1 MKRLIFTILFLIVIF
16 NSCSSNSEL
25 LKISINNNN
34 IPKDKLDFLEL
45 NGFYLEKTEYKNPF
59 NLYKQLDKNNEPM
72 LITVDLPLYSMHLIF
87 DYTLRELEMNS
98 LYDSLKILTETM
110 YKISYTNYK
119 EANDPKIKKIHR
131 LISLYFA
138 VPLLY
143 LDTNFLPPPDLN
155 ELIESEHELI
165 EAHKGFSISPVFT
178 YKEDYSQYYPRGHYT
193 INEKLKRYFKAFM
206 WYGRIGFYFSPDKIL
221 TGKSN
226 SEELAI
232 NMVKSSVIIYS
243 TIEDNKRLK
252 AIWNYINNITEFYVG
267 ISDDLTLNYYNTL
280 TIPKDINN
288 DMLIM
293 EFIDEV
299 VNKAPEPKIA
309 STLKSDLEKDNRKL
323 LCFKLLGQKYIPD
336 SYIFQKLVYNNV
348 GIYLGPKGI
357 SPFTIGSGKIRSLP
371 MGLDV
376 AAVLGSKTAK
386 KILDSSYNSSYRD
399 YKKNFNELSYEF
411 KSIGPTNGYF
421 RFLRIMKI
429 ILTRNSYKND
439 PIYMKSKLWAKK
451 ILSSVLS
458 FWTMLRHDTIL
469 YAKQSY
475 TAKVT
480 SMPPL
485 EDITYIAYLS
495 PYGHAYKEMYYFISD
510 IDVLLSNDKNVHKN
524 WKYKL
529 DEAKKLLKLY
539 ISISNKE
546 MNKKSLSKDE
556 IKLLYKSW
564 NKWENITRAPYL
576 GNNHYIEEES
586 EMSIVADVHTD
597 PNSKYVLEEAVGTPF
612 LINAIIKYN
621 GNNIIVK
628 GASNSYYE
636 FKYPMKDRLTDEK
649 WREIMDNLPL
659 PIWEEEMIH

>member
-1 MKRLIFTILFLIVIF
+1 MKKLIFLILFLIVIF
-16 NSCSSNSEL
+16 NSCSSNSKS
-25 LKISINNNN
+25 LKIAIKNDN
-34 IPKDKLDFLEL
+34 ISSEKLDFLES
-45 NGFYLEKTEYKNPF
+45 NGFYLEKTGYKNPF

-110 YKISYTNYK
+110 YKLNYTNYK
-119 EANDPKIKKIHR
+119 EANDPKIKKIYR

-155 ELIESEHELI
+155 EFIESEYELI
-165 EAHKGFSISPVFT
+165 EAHKGFSISPVFS
-178 YKEDYSQYYPRGHYT
+178 YNEDYSQYYPRGHYT
-193 INEKLKRYFKAFM
+193 VNEKLKRYFKAFM

-221 TGKSN
+221 TEKSN

-232 NMVKSSVIIYS
+232 NMVKSSIIIYS
-243 TIEDNKRLK
+243 TIEGDKRLK

-280 TIPKDINN
+280 NVPKDIN
-288 DMLIM
+288 DDILILS
-293 EFIDEV
+293 FIDEV
-299 VNKAPEPKIA
+299 IKNAPEPKIA
-309 STLKSDLEKDNRKL
+309 STLKSDIEKDNKKL

-348 GIYLGPKGI
+348 GMYLGPKGT

-376 AAVLGSKTAK
+376 AAVLGNKTAK
-386 KILDSSYNSSYRD
+386 KILDSSYNSNYED
-399 YKKNFNELSYEF
+399 YEKNFNKLSYEF
-411 KSIGPTNGYF
+411 KSIRPANGYF

-429 ILTRNSYKND
+429 ILTRKTYKND
-439 PIYMKSKLWAKK
+439 PIYMKTKLWAKK
-451 ILSSVLS
+451 ILSSALS

-480 SMPPL
+480 SIPPSQ
-485 EDITYIAYLS
+485 DITYIAYLS
-495 PYGHAYKEMYYFISD
+495 PYGQAYKEMYYFISD
-510 IDVLLSNDKNVHKN
+510 IDVLLSNDKNVYKK
-524 WKYKL
+524 WGYKL
-529 DEAKKLLKLY
+529 NEAKKLLKLY

-546 MNKKSLSKDE
+546 MNKKSLSENE
-556 IKLLYKSW
+556 IKLL
-564 NKWENITRAPYL
+564 
-576 GNNHYIEEES
+576 
-586 EMSIVADVHTD
+586 
-597 PNSKYVLEEAVGTPF
+597 
-612 LINAIIKYN
+612 
-621 GNNIIVK
+621 
-628 GASNSYYE
+628 
-636 FKYPMKDRLTDEK
+636 
-649 WREIMDNLPL
+649 
-659 PIWEEEMIH
+659 